1 MKLEIVTAAI
11 IATTL
16 VLPALAQDKPTTPA
30 PKADAP
36 KSERNKPSK
45 RHSHLEERHGIKTA
59 DQPVSESRPVDKSK
73 HSHPRDR

>member
-1 MKLEIVTAAI
+1 MKLAIVAAAVV
-11 IATTL
+11 ATTL
-16 VLPALAQDKPTTPA
+16 ILPAFAQDKPTTPA

-36 KSERNKPSK
+36 KSQTTKPSK

-59 DQPVSESRPVDKSK
+59 DQPVSESKPVDKSK